1 MSQPPDPP
9 IVISGGSVTIEFDP
23 GAFGDTGTGSYSNQ
37 EKVIKRVEV
46 IGTGIQ
52 NYDAAATGNDITVRI
67 TYGDP
72 E

>member
-23 GAFGDTGTGSYSNQ
+23 RTFGDSGTGSYSNQ
-37 EKVIKRVEV
+37 EKVIQRVEIV
-46 IGTGIQ
+46 GAGIQ
-52 NYDAAATGNDITVRI
+52 NYDAEATGKEITIRI

-72 E
+72 K

>member
-1 MSQPPDPP
+1 MSQQQDPP
-9 IVISGGSVTIEFDP
+9 IVVTGGSVSIEFDP
-23 GAFGDTGTGSYSNQ
+23 RAFGDTGTGRYSNQ

-46 IGTGIQ
+46 IGDGIQ
-52 NYDAAATGNDITVRI
+52 NYDAEATGKDITIKI